1 MTRISPNIS
10 FRRTK
15 QLHPRN
21 TEKEMN
27 KWIQKS
33 WKLRDDKHSMNR
45 QKKRIEQY

>member
-1 MTRISPNIS
+1 MVNRKHKMTRISPNIS

-27 KWIQKS
+27 K
-33 WKLRDDKHSMNR
+33 
-45 QKKRIEQY
+45 